1 MHFDAASDRV
11 LARLR
16 KAAIALS
23 VLLCLGSALVGIST
37 ARRSAQ
43 SDADRLAMVDA
54 KEHAATVS
62 LQMERVRSIVLLA
75 SQSPAYADYLSA
87 NAVGETKQMATTSN
101 VADVHAGLRHLF
113 ELYPVGVTEIC
124 FIDQHGVEIARLAD
138 GTLVAEAELS
148 LNDRGLGFFRPTM
161 AMPLGQ
167 VWQGK
172 PYLSDDTH
180 DWALGTATPIADRA
194 GNPVAMLHYES
205 SIESY
210 RRVLSAQNHG
220 SSLAIIDADS
230 RTVIVDGAGKLATGS
245 TYNRVPAWVTGA
257 ADAAVVNDDGNR
269 LAIAPLPVLP
279 FSQNHWVIVTDAT
292 PSPIG
297 LADVLNVSTL
307 SLIAGA
313 LALLVVA
320 LASSGGYRR
329 RLHAAATT
337 DALTLLPNR
346 PAFLHMADQAIAAV
360 GQRPASAVLMI
371 DLDRFKAVNDT
382 LGHHAG
388 DILLSAVGPRL
399 RTVLRDGDLVGRLG
413 GDEFAVLLRG
423 VRRSVDVAA
432 IAERLIEVLNE
443 PFELEGLSMGI
454 EASVGVAMV
463 TDEGRNITDLLKQA
477 DIAMYTAKR
486 ERANVVFYRPDME
499 VQSPEKLE
507 MLSELRRAIDH
518 RELVVHYQPK
528 FEIASGLP
536 VGVEALVRWRHPDG
550 RLIPPMDFIPLA
562 EQSPLIHPL
571 TRYVL
576 AESLRQCRAWL
587 DRAWRLPV
595 AVNVSAN
602 CFLDRSFADT
612 VQATLAH
619 HRIPAELLTIEITE
633 TAIMSDPE
641 RVREQLSILRGI
653 GVSVAL
659 DDFGVGHSTLGI
671 LKSLPI
677 DELKVD
683 RSLVCNLASNPHD
696 AAIVRAVLDLGR
708 SLDLRVVAEGAET
721 GETCDLLMEMG
732 CVVAQGFN
740 WMRPMS
746 APELDPFLTR
756 VLGELTVLSHD

>member
-1 MHFDAASDRV
+1 MHFDVASDRV
-11 LARLR
+11 LSRLR

-23 VLLCLGSALVGIST
+23 VLLCVGSALVGIGT
-37 ARRSAQ
+37 ARRSAR

-62 LQMERVRSIVLLA
+62 LQMERVRSVVLLA
-75 SQSPAYADYLSA
+75 SQNPAFADFY
-87 NAVGETKQMATTSN
+87 ATTTVGANGRSTTN
-101 VADVHAGLRHLF
+101 MADVHAGLKHLY
-113 ELYPVGVTEIC
+113 ELYPDGVTEIC
-124 FIDQHGVEIARLAD
+124 FIDKNGAENARLAD
-138 GTLVAEAELS
+138 GMVISDADLS
-148 LNDRGLGFFRPTM
+148 PNDRGLGFFRPTM
-161 AMPLGQ
+161 AVPIGQ

-172 PYLSDDTH
+172 PYVSDDTN
-180 DWALGTATPIADRA
+180 DWAIGTAAPIADRS
-194 GNPVAMLHYES
+194 GVPVAMLHYEN

-210 RRVLSAQNHG
+210 RKVLQTKTRG

-245 TYNRVPAWVTGA
+245 TFSMIPASSLGA
-257 ADAAVVNDDGNR
+257 GDTVVSNSDGQRHAVV
-269 LAIAPLPVLP
+269 PLPVLP
-279 FSQNHWVIVTDAT
+279 SAQNRWVIVTQAKT
-292 PSPIG
+292 RPIG

-307 SLIAGA
+307 SLVAGA

-346 PAFLHMADQAIAAV
+346 PAFLHLAAEV
-360 GQRPASAVLMI
+360 IGGIGKHPASAVLMI

-399 RTVLRDGDLVGRLG
+399 RTVLRDVDLVGRLG

-423 VRRSVDVAA
+423 VRRSIDVAS
-432 IAERLIEVLNE
+432 IADRLVDALNE
-443 PFELEGLSMGI
+443 PFELEGVSMGI
-454 EASVGVAMV
+454 EASIGVAMV
-463 TDEGRNITDLLKQA
+463 SDEAHTITDLLKQA

-486 ERANVVFYRPDME
+486 ERANVVFYGPDLE

-518 RELVVHYQPK
+518 RELVVYYQPK

-536 VGVEALVRWRHPDG
+536 VGVEALVRWLHPDG

-576 AESLRQCRAWL
+576 HESLRQCRAWL

-602 CFLDRSFADT
+602 CFLDRSFADN
-612 VQATLAH
+612 VQAALAH
-619 HRIPAELLTIEITE
+619 HRIPAELLTLEITE

-641 RVREQLSILRGI
+641 RVRGQLAILRGL

-683 RSLVCNLASNPHD
+683 RSLIINLSSNPHD
-696 AAIVRAVLDLGR
+696 AAIVKAVLDLGR

-721 GETCDLLMEMG
+721 GETCDLLMGMG

-746 APELDPFLTR
+746 ACDLEPFLTR
-756 VLGELTVLSHD
+756 VLGQLTVLAHD